1 MYDRK
6 LRKKMLRLASSLAE
20 DVVELR
26 SHQFGLQYQCLAT
39 PAQPSAQVQDEPT
52 PMTGDIQLSVE
63 EFVEQPILPSAL
75 HSPTERHESGFD
87 HGLSSLHLESHDQS
101 YPYPHLEIVEDVRNV
116 GTIATHSHLDI
127 PTSSRKYKRTGRWI
141 VKMPSICKS
150 PFVAQCL
157 KLFLKISHKD
167 RLVVD
172 FALDEDAN
180 PR

>member
-63 EFVEQPILPSAL
+63 EFVEQPILPSTP
-75 HSPTERHESGFD
+75 HSPIERHESGFD

-116 GTIATHSHLDI
+116 GTIATHSRLDI

-167 RLVVD
+167 RLVFD